1 MFALNKYM
9 ADKNNDKLIRDAQY
23 RKGLSIAF
31 FNATN
36 AAIEF
41 AKINGMTGVM
51 DPKKFIT
58 EWRDFFIE
66 EHKNYYMTA
75 IASIGVAYNA
85 TESIAKLNET
95 KTLEDL
101 QNVWRNLSADERK
114 DEEISRVAQQL
125 RKTYTNEKTPDSTT
139 VTRVAPN
146 KKG

>member
-1 MFALNKYM
+1 M
-9 ADKNNDKLIRDAQY
+9 ANEQDKLMRDAQF

-41 AKINGMTGVM
+41 AKINGMSGVM

-66 EHKNYYMTA
+66 EHKSYYA
-75 IASIGVAYNA
+75 LNIANIGVTYKA
-85 TESIAKLNET
+85 EDSIARLNET

-101 QNVWRNLSADERK
+101 QQAWRNLSADERK
-114 DEEISRVAQQL
+114 DAEIIKVAQKL
-125 RKTYTNEKTPDSTT
+125 RSTYVVKPPKKNEK
-139 VTRVAPN
+139 A
-146 KKG
+146 